1 MISFYGRPRVL
12 HICLLRDW
20 RRGEDGVKFYSAWHP
35 LPSSTAL
42 GTQQAFSE
50 CLLNECLTAMKEQR
64 TPTGEDGFLEP
75 LLIHGI
81 SVPSPTMC
89 QAAPSVLTAAV
100 KATGLLP
107 LAVSVRGRQQRFPP
121 PHPPGLP
128 SNYPPASPPGE
139 AFIESL
145 PRFPPNYPGWG
156 LAGDFFFKLLR

>member
-121 PHPPGLP
+121 PPPPRAAQQLP
-128 SNYPPASPPGE
+128 P
-139 AFIESL
+139 SL
-145 PRFPPNYPGWG
+145 PTRGSFYRVSPKIPTKLPRVGPGWG
-156 LAGDFFFKLLR
+156 FFF